1 MISVP
6 RKPSRVFIWKTL
18 TLGIENESIK
28 TKQGLLFQR
37 GQLSKA
43 VTGLVKSFCGLRISQ
58 RLHLKE
64 LSDIRD
70 SSSLLCSWSECG
82 GWGDIC
88 QHERAEQ
95 CGNMMPTDGFT
106 ARRSALSHPLL
117 PSLCQTPSST
127 QTHSPAPAHL
137 PASAPDIY
145 LRLRSLADGHPANC
159 TATMPW
165 WHRHLQRSPFVAP
178 PTPFPKCL
186 VSTNIADLPCM
197 SSA

>member
-1 MISVP
+1 M
-6 RKPSRVFIWKTL
+6 KALK
-18 TLGIENESIK
+18 
-28 TKQGLLFQR
+28 
-37 GQLSKA
+37 LSKDSSFK
-43 VTGLVKSFCGLRISQ
+43 GGSFPKLWPDWVKSFCGLRISQ

-106 ARRSALSHPLL
+106 ACRSALSHPLL
-117 PSLCQTPSST
+117 PSLCQTLSST

-145 LRLRSLADGHPANC
+145 LRLRSSADGHPANC